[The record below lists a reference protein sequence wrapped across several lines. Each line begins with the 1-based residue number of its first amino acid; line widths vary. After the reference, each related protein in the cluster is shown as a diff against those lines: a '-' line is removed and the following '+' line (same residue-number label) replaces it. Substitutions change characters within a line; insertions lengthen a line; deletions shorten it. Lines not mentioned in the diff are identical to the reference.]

1 MFCSKM
7 HESVHKAISAI
18 VSTRRR
24 WGRGEKEEKRQ
35 KWGRSKEEGRGV
47 NKMEGEKLRFL
58 KTS

>member
-35 KWGRSKEEGRGV
+35 KWGRSKEEGRG
-47 NKMEGEKLRFL
+47 GE
-58 KTS
+58 